1 MTDEELKLLKSLP
14 VGWQIAILE
23 SEIQRL
29 ENRPPPAE
37 CVWCWTPYMD
47 MLESL
52 EELRALLEEVKRPG
66 YEPVQL
72 VPESVPAKGW
82 LRRILDY
89 HKNNQSSAKHT

>member
-14 VGWQIAILE
+14 VDWQIAILE
-23 SEIQRL
+23 QKIQEL
-29 ENRPPPAE
+29 EKPLIPAE
-37 CVWCWTPYMD
+37 SVWCWTPYMD

-82 LRRILDY
+82 LRRMLGMVCKSQPGDGL
-89 HKNNQSSAKHT
+89 A